1 MEDTSVNTMQLEIRE
16 STEYEWD
23 EAEDRKWLTTKDTD
37 LMNVTIQKDDTNLS
51 LDLTN
56 LVNTCLA
63 NGQTKFQ
70 LRIRAREVDGNKNS
84 KNILYIYSKEHETE
98 SLRPYLQV
106 KTLN

>member
-1 MEDTSVNTMQLEIRE
+1 MEDPSVNTMQLEIRE

-70 LRIRAREVDGNKNS
+70 LRIRAREVDGNKTS

-106 KTLN
+106 TTIK